1 MYIYISVRLLRG
13 GSDFQ
18 GRVVCLMGL
27 VSMLVGTCF
36 ISHMSWSCLGSP
48 PKRLKAP
55 CGGMSTQG
63 KAMIARIQRGELPP
77 GLKSWPSE
85 KVGCAPNLIE
95 L

>member
-1 MYIYISVRLLRG
+1 MYVYVYVCVCVYVCVYVCVCIYIYIYIYVHLSVSLYFF
-13 GSDFQ
+13 SA
-18 GRVVCLMGL
+18 
-27 VSMLVGTCF
+27 
-36 ISHMSWSCLGSP
+36 